1 MVFFSED
8 MDPIAVTNLTY
19 YSLTTVPKKGRPA
32 SVQFDSAAYD
42 PTLRM
47 VTLKLNQG
55 FMQTESKKLALRIR
69 ARGTTGVKDAY
80 GNLLDGNR
88 DGKIGGDAVQ
98 LFKVFSGETLKFR
111 DRDGDK
117 VTLELTGGGH
127 LDGVLPLGGPPDQQ
141 TQFWIVDPISL
152 VTRLNGTVTK
162 SRTGNG
168 IVVIARDHRPGQ
180 KGVRANCDQSILPD
194 QSPHLQPGR
203 HR

>member
-1 MVFFSED
+1 M
-8 MDPIAVTNLTY
+8 
-19 YSLTTVPKKGRPA
+19 
-32 SVQFDSAAYD
+32 QFDSAVYD

-141 TQFWIVDPISL
+141 TQFWIVEPIS
-152 VTRLNGTVTK
+152 
-162 SRTGNG
+162 S
-168 IVVIARDHRPGQ
+168 
-180 KGVRANCDQSILPD
+180 
-194 QSPHLQPGR
+194 SPA
-203 HR
+203 